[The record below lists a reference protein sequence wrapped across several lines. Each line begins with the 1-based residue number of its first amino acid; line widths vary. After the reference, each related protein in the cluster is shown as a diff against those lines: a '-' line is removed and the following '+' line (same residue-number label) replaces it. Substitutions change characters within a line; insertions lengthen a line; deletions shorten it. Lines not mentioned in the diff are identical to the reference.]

1 MDEIGFRQSLEAD
14 ENALSDGGIN
24 TRISKAKKAEEI
36 LSNDLDR
43 VVKSDEVMLAA
54 LETLQKHENPTHNPM
69 QNAVRKYYKFRNGK
83 DFPRK
88 KDFN

>member
-1 MDEIGFRQSLEAD
+1 MQLPIGQNREVNKLAQSLYLIAT
-14 ENALSDGGIN
+14 L
-24 TRISKAKKAEEI
+24 TRFPKT
-36 LSNDLDR
+36 
-43 VVKSDEVMLAA
+43 LAA